1 MNDKTN
7 SWLAPDDIHIFADEV
22 HVWLVRLDETS
33 LCRPCGESLLS
44 AEEKERAFKFKF
56 ERDRRRHIVSHAAL
70 RSVLSTY
77 LDLPPGSLK
86 FAAGPNGKPKLAP
99 IPGEELV
106 QFNLSH
112 ANEVALIAV
121 AREKE
126 VGVDVEWIDR
136 NTPFR
141 EIAGRFFSAQE
152 VGALDALPTHLQKI
166 AFFKCWTSKEAFLK
180 AKGTGLSDKLDDVE
194 ILSPRQGVVRIK
206 SAVPNWRLVELDPG
220 DGYAGAVVFEG
231 NKGEIQCYLWHG
243 LKTTCPHR
251 NS

>member
-1 MNDKTN
+1 VNDKTN
-7 SWLAPDDIHIFADEV
+7 SWLASSDDIHIFGNEV
-22 HVWLVRLDETS
+22 HVWLVRLDAS
-33 LCRPCGESLLS
+33 LCLPCGESLLS
-44 AEEKERAFKFKF
+44 AEENERASKFKF
-56 ERDRRRHIVSHAAL
+56 ERDRRRYIVSHAAL

-86 FAAGPNGKPKLAP
+86 FAAGPNGKPKLTP
-99 IPGEELV
+99 IRGEELV

-126 VGVDVEWIDR
+126 IGVDVEWIERD
-136 NTPFR
+136 TPFR

-152 VGALDALPTHLQKI
+152 AAALDALPSHLQKI

-180 AKGTGLSDKLDDVE
+180 AKSTGLSDKLDEVE
-194 ILSPRQGVVRIK
+194 ILSIREKGVRIK
-206 SAVPNWRLVELDPG
+206 SAVADWRLVELDPG

-231 NKGEIQCYLWHG
+231 NEREIQCYLWHG